1 MNFEISLIFY
11 NFARLFGKIIKRLHK
26 MKLEQNRI
34 DDLNLQLTLSVAGE
48 DYADNRKKKLN
59 DYRKKAEFKGF
70 RKGMVPMSL
79 VEKLYGQQAR
89 VDAVNDVIAE
99 GLNNFINENNLR
111 VLGEPLP
118 SEDTPHNDWS
128 ADNEFVFKFDIAQNP
143 EVSFE
148 LSKED
153 EVVYYTITATEAAKK
168 EMKENLLRQY
178 GNLEEGDAA
187 KEEDFIIVDFEQGET
202 KVEGTYVAIRNVAEA
217 VRSTFVGVKAGD
229 VLDVNV
235 NEAFENE
242 TDRSSMLKINK
253 AELANLDPMFK
264 MTVRNVKTFV
274 SAPLVEET
282 FEKIFGVK
290 TEAEFDAKIEEKLRA
305 EYSQEA
311 DFRFSKDAKNFL
323 LEKANVAIAEDFL
336 KRWVYVVNEGKF
348 TMEDIEKDWALFIV
362 DYKWQMVRNYL
373 MKKYDVKIEE
383 ADLLASAKGFAAYQF
398 AMYGMNNVPE
408 EQLEA
413 FAKNILSQEEQGRRI
428 LDQVENEKTF
438 AAVRE
443 VVTLKKKKISVE
455 KFRELN

>member
-1 MNFEISLIFY
+1 
-11 NFARLFGKIIKRLHK
+11 

-34 DDLNLQLTLSVAGE
+34 DDLNLELTLTVGAE

-59 DYRKKAEFKGF
+59 DYRRKAEFKGF

-79 VEKLYGQQAR
+79 VEKMYGQSAL
-89 VDAVNDVIAE
+89 VDSVNDVISSE
-99 GLNNFINENNLR
+99 LNKFINDNNLR

-118 SEDTPHNDWS
+118 SENQPETEWV
-128 ADNEFVFKFDIAQNP
+128 AGNEFTFKFDIAENP
-143 EVSFE
+143 EISFE
-148 LSKED
+148 LSKD
-153 EVVYYTITATEAAKK
+153 DQVTYYTITVTEAAKN
-168 EMKENLLRQY
+168 EMKDNLLRQY
-178 GNLEEGDAA
+178 GSLEEGETA

-202 KVEGTYVAIRNVAEA
+202 KVEGTYVALRNVAEA
-217 VRSTFVGVKAGD
+217 ARKSFVGVKAGD

-242 TDRSSMLKINK
+242 TDRASMLKVSK
-253 AELANLDPMFK
+253 DELANLDPMFK
-264 MTVRNVKTFV
+264 MTVKNVKTFV
-274 SAPLVEET
+274 NAPLTEET

-290 TEAEFDAKIEEKLRA
+290 TEAEFDAKIEERIRA
-305 EYSQEA
+305 EYAQEA
-311 DFRFSKDAKNFL
+311 DFRFSKDAKAYL
-323 LEKANVAIAEDFL
+323 LEKANVTIAENFL
-336 KRWVYVVNEGKF
+336 KRWVYVVNDGKF

-373 MKKYDVKIEE
+373 MNKYEVKIEE

>member
-1 MNFEISLIFY
+1 
-11 NFARLFGKIIKRLHK
+11 

-34 DDLNLQLTLSVAGE
+34 DDLNLELTITVAAE
-48 DYADNRKKKLN
+48 DYAENRKKRLN
-59 DYRKKAEFKGF
+59 DYRKKADFKGF

-79 VEKLYGQQAR
+79 VEKMYGPQALG
-89 VDAVNDVIAE
+89 DSVNDVVATQ
-99 GLNNFINENNLR
+99 LNDFIKENNLR

-118 SEDTPHNDWS
+118 SENQPETEWVAGND
-128 ADNEFVFKFDIAQNP
+128 FTFKFDIAENP
-143 EVSFE
+143 EISFE
-148 LSKED
+148 LSKDD
-153 EVVYYTITATEAAKK
+153 EVTYYTITVTEAAKN
-168 EMKENLLRQY
+168 EMKNNLLRQY
-178 GNLEEGDAA
+178 GSLEEGEAA

-202 KVEGTYVAIRNVAEA
+202 KVEGTYVALRNVAEA
-217 VRSTFVGVKAGD
+217 ARASFVGVKPGD

-242 TDRSSMLKINK
+242 TDRASMLKVSK
-253 AELANLDPMFK
+253 DELATLDPMFK
-264 MTVRNVKTFV
+264 MTVKNVKTFV
-274 SAPLVEET
+274 NAPLTEET

-290 TEAEFDAKIEEKLRA
+290 TEAEFDAKVEDRIRA
-305 EYSQEA
+305 EYAQEA
-311 DFRFSKDAKNFL
+311 DFRFSKDAKTYL
-323 LEKANVAIAEDFL
+323 LEKANVTVAEKFL
-336 KRWVYVVNEGKF
+336 KRWIYVINDGKF
-348 TMEDIEKDWALFIV
+348 TMEDIEKDWPLFIV
-362 DYKWQMVRNYL
+362 DYKWQMVRSYL
-373 MKKYDVKIEE
+373 MQKYNVQIEE

-428 LDQVENEKTF
+428 LEQVENEKTF

>member
-1 MNFEISLIFY
+1 
-11 NFARLFGKIIKRLHK
+11 

-34 DDLNLQLTLSVAGE
+34 DDLNLELTISVAAE
-48 DYADNRKKKLN
+48 DYADSRKKKLN

-79 VEKLYGQQAR
+79 VEKMYGQSAL
-89 VDAVNDVIAE
+89 VDSVNDVVAGE
-99 GLNNFINENNLR
+99 LNSFINENSLR

-118 SEDTPHNDWS
+118 SEDQPETEWVAGND
-128 ADNEFVFKFDIAQNP
+128 FVFKFDIAENP
-143 EVSFE
+143 AIAFE
-148 LSKED
+148 LSKDD
-153 EVVYYTITATEAAKK
+153 EVTYYTITVTEAAKN
-168 EMKENLLRQY
+168 EMKNNLLRQY
-178 GNLEEGDAA
+178 GSLEEGDAA

-202 KVEGTYVAIRNVAEA
+202 KVEGTYVALRNVAEA
-217 VRSTFVGVKAGD
+217 ARKAFVGVKPGD

-242 TDRSSMLKINK
+242 TDRASMLKVSK
-253 AELANLDPMFK
+253 DELATLDPMFK
-264 MTVRNVKTFV
+264 MTVKNVKTFV
-274 SAPLVEET
+274 NAPLTEET

-290 TEAEFDAKIEEKLRA
+290 TEAEFDAKIEERIRA
-305 EYSQEA
+305 EYAQEA
-311 DFRFSKDAKNFL
+311 DFRFSKDAKTYI
-323 LEKANVAIAEDFL
+323 LEKAGVNVAEKFL

-348 TMEDIEKDWALFIV
+348 TMEDIEKDWDLFII

-373 MKKYDVKIEE
+373 MDKYNVKIEE

-455 KFRELN
+455 KFRELK

>member
-1 MNFEISLIFY
+1 
-11 NFARLFGKIIKRLHK
+11 

-143 EVSFE
+143 EIAFE
-148 LSKED
+148 LSKDD
-153 EVVYYTITATEAAKK
+153 EVVYYTITATEAAKN

-178 GNLEEGDAA
+178 GSLEEGEAA

-217 VRSTFVGVKAGD
+217 ARPSFVGVKAGD

-242 TDRSSMLKINK
+242 IDRSSMLKINK

-264 MTVRNVKTFV
+264 MTVKNVKTFV
-274 SAPLVEET
+274 SAPLTEET

-290 TEAEFDAKIEEKLRA
+290 TEAEFDAKIEEKLRG

-311 DFRFSKDAKNFL
+311 DFRFSKDAKTFL
-323 LEKANVAIAEDFL
+323 LEKANVTIAEDFL

-373 MKKYDVKIEE
+373 MNKYEVKVEE

>member
-1 MNFEISLIFY
+1 MTDN
-11 NFARLFGKIIKRLHK
+11 

-34 DDLNLQLTLSVAGE
+34 DDLNLQVTITVTAD
-48 DYADNRKKKLN
+48 DYADSRKKRLN
-59 DYRKKAEFKGF
+59 DFRKKAEIKGF
-70 RKGMVPMSL
+70 RKGMVPASL
-79 VEKLYGQQAR
+79 VEKMYGQQAL
-89 VDAVNDVIAE
+89 VDSVNDVIAE
-99 GLNNFINENNLR
+99 SLNNFIQENSLR

-118 SEDTPHNDWS
+118 AEEQQSHVWETGNDFTFS
-128 ADNEFVFKFDIAQNP
+128 FDIAENP

-153 EVVYYTITATEAAKK
+153 EVVYYTITVTEAAKK
-168 EMKENLLRQY
+168 EMKDNLLRQY
-178 GNLEEGDAA
+178 GSLEEGEAA
-187 KEEDFIIVDFEQGET
+187 KEDDFIIVDFEQGDM
-202 KVEGTYVAIRNVAEA
+202 KVEGTYVALRNVAEA
-217 VRSTFVGVKAGD
+217 ARASFVGVKPGD

-242 TDRSSMLKINK
+242 TDRASMLKVSK
-253 AELANLDPMFK
+253 DELATLDPMFK
-264 MTVRNVKTFV
+264 MTVKNVKTFV
-274 SAPLVEET
+274 PAALTEET
-282 FEKIFGVK
+282 FEKVFGVK
-290 TEAEFDAKIEEKLRA
+290 TEAEFDAKIEERIRA
-305 EYSQEA
+305 EYAQEA
-311 DFRFSKDAKNFL
+311 DFRFSKDAKAFL
-323 LEKANVAIAEDFL
+323 LEKADVKIAENFL

-348 TMEDIEKDWALFIV
+348 TMEDIEKDWELFIV

-373 MKKYDVKIEE
+373 MNKYGVKIEE
-383 ADLLASAKGFAAYQF
+383 ADLLASAKAFAAYQF

-408 EQLEA
+408 EQLES

>member
-1 MNFEISLIFY
+1 
-11 NFARLFGKIIKRLHK
+11 

-34 DDLNLQLTLSVAGE
+34 DDLNLELTITVAPE
-48 DYADNRKKKLN
+48 DYEDNRKKRLN
-59 DYRKKAEFKGF
+59 DYRKKADFKGF

-79 VEKLYGQQAR
+79 VEKMYGPQALGDS
-89 VDAVNDVIAE
+89 VNDAVATQ
-99 GLNNFINENNLR
+99 LNSFIQENNLR

-118 SEDTPHNDWS
+118 SEDQPETAWV
-128 ADNEFVFKFDIAQNP
+128 AGNEFTFKFDIAENP
-143 EVSFE
+143 EISFE
-148 LSKED
+148 LSKDD
-153 EVVYYTITATEAAKK
+153 EVTYYTITVTEAAKN
-168 EMKENLLRQY
+168 EMKNNLLRQY
-178 GNLEEGDAA
+178 GSLEEGEAA

-202 KVEGTYVAIRNVAEA
+202 KVEGTYVALRNVAEA
-217 VRSTFVGVKAGD
+217 ARASFVGVKPGD

-242 TDRSSMLKINK
+242 TDRASMLKVSK
-253 AELANLDPMFK
+253 DELATLDPMFK
-264 MTVRNVKTFV
+264 MTVKNVKTFV
-274 SAPLVEET
+274 NAPLTEET

-290 TEAEFDAKIEEKLRA
+290 TEAEFDAKVEERIRA
-305 EYSQEA
+305 EYAQEA
-311 DFRFSKDAKNFL
+311 DFRFSKDAKTYL
-323 LEKANVAIAEDFL
+323 LEKADVTVAEKFL
-336 KRWVYVVNEGKF
+336 KRWIYVINDGKF
-348 TMEDIEKDWALFIV
+348 SMEDIEKDWAYFIV
-362 DYKWQMVRNYL
+362 DYKWQMVRSYL
-373 MKKYDVKIEE
+373 MQKYNVQIEE

>member
-1 MNFEISLIFY
+1 
-11 NFARLFGKIIKRLHK
+11 

-34 DDLNLQLTLSVAGE
+34 DDLNLELTITVAAE
-48 DYADNRKKKLN
+48 DYADNRKKRLN

-79 VEKLYGQQAR
+79 VEKMYGPSAL
-89 VDAVNDVIAE
+89 VDSVNDVVAAE
-99 GLNNFINENNLR
+99 LNNFISENNLR

-118 SEDTPHNDWS
+118 SENQPETEWV
-128 ADNEFVFKFDIAQNP
+128 AGNEFTFKFDIAENP

-148 LSKED
+148 LSKDD
-153 EVVYYTITATEAAKK
+153 EVTYYTITVTEAAKN
-168 EMKENLLRQY
+168 EMKDNLLRQY
-178 GNLEEGDAA
+178 GSLEEGEAA

-202 KVEGTYVAIRNVAEA
+202 KVEGTYVALRNVAEA
-217 VRSTFVGVKAGD
+217 VRKSFVGVKSGD

-242 TDRSSMLKINK
+242 TDRASMLKVNK
-253 AELANLDPMFK
+253 DELATLDPMFK

-274 SAPLVEET
+274 NAPLTEET

-290 TEAEFDAKIEEKLRA
+290 TEAEFDAKVEERIRA

-311 DFRFSKDAKNFL
+311 DFRFSKDAKAYL
-323 LEKANVAIAEDFL
+323 LDKAGVNIAENFL
-336 KRWVYVVNEGKF
+336 KRWVYVVNDGKF
-348 TMEDIEKDWALFIV
+348 TMEDIEKDWDLFIV

-373 MKKYDVKIEE
+373 MQKYNVKIEE

-455 KFRELN
+455 KFRELK

>member
-1 MNFEISLIFY
+1 M
-11 NFARLFGKIIKRLHK
+11 KI
-26 MKLEQNRI
+26 EQNRI
-34 DDLNLQLTLSVAGE
+34 DDLNLELTLSVTKE
-48 DYADNRKKKLN
+48 DYADSRKKKLN
-59 DYRKKAEFKGF
+59 DFRRKAEIKGF

-79 VEKLYGQQAR
+79 VEKMYGQQALA
-89 VDAVNDVIAE
+89 DSVNDVIAE
-99 GLNNFINENNLR
+99 GINNFIQENGLK

-118 SEDTPHNDWS
+118 SEDNPQNDWV
-128 ADNEFVFKFDIAQNP
+128 DGNDFTFKFDVAQNP

-153 EVVYYTITATEAAKK
+153 EVVYYTITVTEAAKK
-168 EMKENLLRQY
+168 EMKDNLLKQY
-178 GNLEEGDAA
+178 GSLEDGKKA
-187 KEEDFIIVDFEQGET
+187 KADDFIIVDFEQGET
-202 KVEGTYVAIRNVAEA
+202 KVEGTYVALRNVAEA
-217 VRSTFVGVKAGD
+217 ARASFVGVKPGD

-242 TDRSSMLKINK
+242 TDRASMLKVSK
-253 AELANLDPMFK
+253 DELATLDPMFK
-264 MTVRNVKTFV
+264 MTVKNVKTFV
-274 SAPLVEET
+274 NAPLTEET

-290 TEAEFDAKIEEKLRA
+290 TEAEFDAKIEERIRA
-305 EYSQEA
+305 EYAQEA
-311 DFRFSKDAKNFL
+311 DFRFSKDAKTYI
-323 LEKANVAIAEDFL
+323 LEKAGVNVAEKFL
-336 KRWVYVVNEGKF
+336 KRWVFVVNEGKF
-348 TMEDIEKDWALFIV
+348 TMEDIEKDWDLFII

-373 MKKYDVKIEE
+373 MDKYNVKIEE

-455 KFRELN
+455 KFRELK